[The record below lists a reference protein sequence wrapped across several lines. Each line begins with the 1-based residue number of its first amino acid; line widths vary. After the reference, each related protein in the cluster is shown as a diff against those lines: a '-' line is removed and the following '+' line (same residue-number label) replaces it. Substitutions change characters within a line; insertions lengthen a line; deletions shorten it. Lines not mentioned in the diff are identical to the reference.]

1 MKALLHTS
9 IKKVIHISVISLV
22 LLTNSG
28 AVFAEEKVAP
38 PAKYATSCAACHS
51 NDAVGAPKTGDA
63 AAWAPRLEKG
73 NDALL
78 ASVKNGLGVMP
89 AGGMC
94 ADCTDAE
101 YLELIKYMA
110 TPVKE

>member
-1 MKALLHTS
+1 MKTLLSTS
-9 IKKVIHISVISLV
+9 FKKVIHFSFASIILLGCSAVIQ
-22 LLTNSG
+22 
-28 AVFAEEKVAP
+28 AEEKTAP
-38 PAKYATSCAACHS
+38 PAKYAASCAACHS

-63 AAWAPRLEKG
+63 AAWAPRLKKG

-78 ASVKNGLGVMP
+78 TSVKNGLGVMP

-101 YLELIKYMA
+101 YLELIKFMS
-110 TPVKE
+110 TPAE